1 MPFHQDKGMCMF
13 VTVASY
19 KGGAG
24 KTTTAVHVAAY
35 LQRLAPTLLIDGDPN
50 RSATRWAKRGGM
62 PFAIAD
68 EKEGAYQARNF
79 THVVVDTEARPGSA
93 DFEVLAKGCDLL
105 VVPTVPA
112 ALDTDVLILTLA
124 AVRTLAPNKYRVL
137 LTKVPPPPEPEGAQL
152 RQELERQG
160 IPVFAAEIPRLK
172 SFEKAATDGVP
183 VYAVSGDKRAK
194 RAWAAYELA
203 GKEIM
208 HGGE

>member
-1 MPFHQDKGMCMF
+1 MF

-24 KTTTAVHVAAY
+24 KTTTAVHLAAY

-50 RSATRWAKRGGM
+50 RSATRWAKRGSM
-62 PFAIAD
+62 PL
-68 EKEGAYQARNF
+68 
-79 THVVVDTEARPGSA
+79 ARPGSA

-137 LTKVPPPPEPEGAQL
+137 LTKVPPPPEPEGPQL

-183 VYAVSGDKRAK
+183 VYAVSGDRRAK
-194 RAWAAYELA
+194 RAWAAYESA

-208 HGGE
+208 HGRE